1 MNNSIDA
8 WVEFSFKGKFYKPK
22 STIDLDR
29 YLEQRGTLPPLHGIL
44 ATENGIDT
52 YSYLYEVMEQADVQF
67 DNPRGVAEEC
77 LVDGHFDIPTM
88 ERRWR
93 EYRVLEQLQT
103 LASLALGVDDLEQ
116 NPELK
121 QVLVSAYEL
130 GRQAVGKS
138 DD

>member
-1 MNNSIDA
+1 MNNTIDA
-8 WVEFSFKGKFYKPK
+8 WVEFSFKGELYTPK

-29 YLEQRGTLPPLHGIL
+29 HLEQRGTLPPLHGIL

-67 DNPRGVAEEC
+67 DNPRGVAAEC

-103 LASLALGVDDLEQ
+103 LAGQALGVDDLEQ

-121 QVLVSAYEL
+121 QVLMSAYEL
-130 GRQAVGKS
+130 GRQAAGKS